1 MPLHVTMI
9 SNSKGF
15 GTCPGCNCQGLK
27 LYSFSVFVDGGSEE
41 TDARCL
47 GCMALG
53 MSFTALVEPAD
64 MTPGRRPPSKRLV
77 KRTRKEE
84 QKLADDA
91 GGRKQVASG
100 ALPGLKGDGYLK
112 GVARWDS
119 KMCFSKKV
127 SWDFD
132 DLVKIRGEAA
142 YGEIPAIITAYTD
155 KSTMRVQERWA
166 TIPYEVFQERI
177 LNARNHK

>member
-1 MPLHVTMI
+1 MPLHVKLI
-9 SNSKGF
+9 AEYDPIGHCSKCGRH
-15 GTCPGCNCQGLK
+15 GDDT
-27 LYSFSVFVDGGSEE
+27 YAIVVFIAGSSDMTERVCS
-41 TDARCL
+41 RCL
-47 GCMALG
+47 TGGVELSA
-53 MSFTALVEPAD
+53 SVEPAD
-64 MTPGRRPPSKRLV
+64 MSPGRRPPSKRLV

-127 SWDFD
+127 SWDYD

-142 YGEIPAIITAYTD
+142 YGEIPAIITSYTD
-155 KSTMRVQERWA
+155 KATLRVAERWV
-166 TIPYEVFQERI
+166 TIPYEVFQDKI
-177 LNARNHK
+177 LKC